1 MFYNTTAL
9 AVLRQLTKG
18 AIDFNR
24 LIHGTMA
31 DLVVIGHKHL
41 HTADDRHDGLFRAP
55 RSLTQIESEDDG
67 RLVTQRRR
75 RDEGADLFC
84 ITGQEF
90 WHCPHCAT
98 GRGLLTSFARL

>member
-31 DLVVIGHKHL
+31 DLVVIGHKHHANFL
-41 HTADDRHDGLFRAP
+41 ASDPIHRYKWG
-55 RSLTQIESEDDG
+55 S
-67 RLVTQRRR
+67 
-75 RDEGADLFC
+75 
-84 ITGQEF
+84 
-90 WHCPHCAT
+90 
-98 GRGLLTSFARL
+98 